1 MNYLTVFPT
10 VWLWL
15 PLLKH
20 ASAKIPKAMTWSSSS
35 FGPDGPWNAITVYLG
50 THEAELALYT
60 GSVWTSYVLLD
71 TICKNTTLSSNCYAE
86 DAGVFTPLGS
96 YTWDNTSVTLEPR
109 MTWTNFQWGVSDAV
123 PLRAF
128 TYRALDTV
136 NIGGLQTSNS
146 NIVALEQG
154 YLTYPSGKS
163 YPLEVGLLSLG
174 ALDINQKFSNYMGPA
189 VNGTS
194 VPGAIYEQGEIP
206 SYSFGMHIGSPSL
219 HIPGSLYLGGYD
231 QKRAIGEVSVQ
242 PIDNK
247 VLPIVLLDIGIGV
260 VEGGSVWGNSKITG
274 LIAKSN
280 ASLSSDMIVDV
291 DATNPYI
298 YPPRSTCDLIV
309 ANLPVTYHKDLGLY
323 IWDTNN
329 ENYSKIITSP
339 SYLALTFVKNGLNT
353 EKLTIKIAFALLNLT
368 LTAPL
373 TEVETPYFP
382 LMPTD
387 GKPVLGRAFLQ
398 ATFYGVHWL
407 QKSWF
412 LAQAP
417 GPDSSF
423 LRNVVDIKPDKTVI
437 TGTKDSWEATW
448 ASFWT
453 LLPSPDSLNGTEMI
467 PSTSPKISPKER
479 STFALPTSA
488 IVGIGAGGGAVA
500 LVSIM
505 LIGWFYLRRRRKAKF
520 AAVRVPPRNVSP
532 AHTSPRY
539 QREFLPL
546 KLGAGKRD
554 TWHELDNEVVP
565 RSRRKNFGVP
575 QHGPFVY
582 VSSPARPQNGLVSP
596 LS

>member
-1 MNYLTVFPT
+1 
-10 VWLWL
+10 
-15 PLLKH
+15 
-20 ASAKIPKAMTWSSSS
+20 
-35 FGPDGPWNAITVYLG
+35 
-50 THEAELALYT
+50 
-60 GSVWTSYVLLD
+60 
-71 TICKNTTLSSNCYAE
+71 
-86 DAGVFTPLGS
+86 
-96 YTWDNTSVTLEPR
+96 
-109 MTWTNFQWGVSDAV
+109 
-123 PLRAF
+123 
-128 TYRALDTV
+128 
-136 NIGGLQTSNS
+136 
-146 NIVALEQG
+146 
-154 YLTYPSGKS
+154 
-163 YPLEVGLLSLG
+163 
-174 ALDINQKFSNYMGPA
+174 MGPA

-242 PIDNK
+242 PIDNE
-247 VLPIVLLDIGIGV
+247 VLPIVLLDI
-260 VEGGSVWGNSKITG
+260 
-274 LIAKSN
+274 
-280 ASLSSDMIVDV
+280 DV
-291 DATNPYI
+291 
-298 YPPRSTCDLIV
+298 
-309 ANLPVTYHKDLGLY
+309 GLY

-387 GKPVLGRAFLQ
+387 GKPVLGRDFLQ

-423 LRNVVDIKPDKTVI
+423 LRNVVDIEPDKTVI

-453 LLPSPDSLNGTEMI
+453 PLPSPDSLNGTEMI
-467 PSTSPKISPKER
+467 PSTSPKTSPKER
-479 STFALPTSA
+479 STFALPNSA

-505 LIGWFYLRRRRKAKF
+505 LIGWFYLRRRRKVKS

-539 QREFLPL
+539 QREFWPL
-546 KLGAGKRD
+546 ELGAGRRD

-565 RSRRKNFGVP
+565 RSRRRNFGVP
-575 QHGPFVY
+575 QHAPFVY

-596 LS
+596 FELE